1 MEPNV
6 NETLQQVIEV
16 VSTYG
21 LNVLG
26 AIIILIIGWIAAGW
40 TARTLERT
48 LARTSKVDAT
58 LRHFLTSVVR
68 YAVIIFTV
76 IAVLERFGVET
87 TSFIAVLG
95 AAGLAIALAFQG
107 TLSHIAAG
115 MMLLIFRPFKVGQ
128 YIEAA
133 GTAGSVERISL
144 FVTELNTPDNVH
156 IVIPNAQLWGASVKN
171 YSYNATRRADINVG
185 IDYGDDIGKAFDVIL
200 GVAAADGRVNADPA
214 PAVMVTGLGDS
225 SVDLQLR
232 VWCAADDYLGVRF
245 DLTRAVK
252 EALDGA
258 GITIPF
264 PQRTVHLEQS
274 AG

>member
-1 MEPNV
+1 MESNV

-26 AIIILIIGWIAAGW
+26 AIVILIIGWVAAGW
-40 TARTLERT
+40 TARALDRT
-48 LARTSKVDAT
+48 LTRTSKVEVT

-68 YAVIIFTV
+68 YAVIVFTI

-87 TSFIAVLG
+87 TSFIAILG
-95 AAGLAIALAFQG
+95 AAGLAIGLAFQG
-107 TLSHIAAG
+107 TLSNIAAG
-115 MMLLIFRPFKVGQ
+115 VMLLIFRPFKVGQ
-128 YIEAA
+128 YVEAA
-133 GTAGSVERISL
+133 GTAGTVERISL
-144 FVTELNTPDNVH
+144 FVTELNTVDNVH
-156 IVIPNAQLWGASVKN
+156 IVIPNAQLWGSSVKN
-171 YSYNATRRADINVG
+171 YSYNATRRVDIDVG

-214 PAVMVTGLGDS
+214 SAVMVTGLGAS

-232 VWCAADDYLGVRF
+232 VWCAAADYWGVRF

-252 EALDGA
+252 EALDAA

-274 AG
+274 AS